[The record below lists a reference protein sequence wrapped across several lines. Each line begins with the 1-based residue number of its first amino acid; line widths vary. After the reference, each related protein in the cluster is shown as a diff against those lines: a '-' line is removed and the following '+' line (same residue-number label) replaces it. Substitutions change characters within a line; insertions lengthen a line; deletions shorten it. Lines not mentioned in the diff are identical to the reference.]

1 MRYLGNDP
9 SCVDPSVLMATGL
22 IPASHEDNTSKRVEM
37 EKRMEPASKVTRK
50 SKRIA
55 DGM

>member
-1 MRYLGNDP
+1 MLT
-9 SCVDPSVLMATGL
+9 ATGL
-22 IPASHEDNTSKRVEM
+22 IPASDEDNTSKRVEM
-37 EKRMEPASKVTRK
+37 VKRMEPASKVTRK